1 MAERTKHEPGT
12 FSWVELATRDSAAAK
27 RFYTSL
33 FGWGVDE
40 MPVGDG
46 TTYTMLTKN
55 GKRVGA
61 LYQMSAQQQG
71 VPPHWN
77 SYVTVASADDS
88 AAQAKK
94 LGGNVM
100 LEPFDVLD
108 AGRMAVLSDPTGAVF
123 SLWQPKR
130 HIGADLVNE
139 PGAFCWNELYTTD
152 PNKAADFYR
161 GLFGWTKDARH
172 MDYGEY
178 VIFNRGGRQMC
189 GMMQIPKEWG
199 PVPPHWLV
207 YFAVDDCDA
216 SVAKATS
223 LGAKAM
229 MPPMDIENVG
239 RFAMLTDPE
248 GAGFAVIKLNAPAT

>member
-1 MAERTKHEPGT
+1 MAERMKHEPGT
-12 FSWVELATRDSAAAK
+12 FSWVELATRDGAAAK

-152 PNKAADFYR
+152 PNKAADFYV
-161 GLFGWTKDARH
+161 GLFGWTKDGRH
-172 MDYGEY
+172 MD
-178 VIFNRGGRQMC
+178 
-189 GMMQIPKEWG
+189 
-199 PVPPHWLV
+199 
-207 YFAVDDCDA
+207 
-216 SVAKATS
+216 
-223 LGAKAM
+223 
-229 MPPMDIENVG
+229 
-239 RFAMLTDPE
+239 
-248 GAGFAVIKLNAPAT
+248 

>member
-12 FSWVELATRDSAAAK
+12 FSWVELATRDGAAAK

-152 PNKAADFYR
+152 PNKAADFYM

-189 GMMQIPKEWG
+189 GMMQIPKEWR

-207 YFAVDDCDA
+207 YFSVDDCDA

>member
-1 MAERTKHEPGT
+1 MAERMKHEPGT

-88 AAQAKK
+88 AARAKK

-108 AGRMAVLSDPTGAVF
+108 AGRMAVVADPTGAVF

-152 PNKAADFYR
+152 PNKAADFYM

>member
-12 FSWVELATRDSAAAK
+12 FSWVELATRDGAAAK

-108 AGRMAVLSDPTGAVF
+108 AGRMAVVADPTGAVF

-152 PNKAADFYR
+152 PNKAADFYM

-178 VIFNRGGRQMC
+178 VIFNQAGRQMC

>member
-12 FSWVELATRDSAAAK
+12 FSWVELATRDGAAAK

-108 AGRMAVLSDPTGAVF
+108 AGRMAVVADPTGAVF

-152 PNKAADFYR
+152 PNKAADFYV

-172 MDYGEY
+172 MYSTPGDMEMAP
-178 VIFNRGGRQMC
+178 RRCRPSPGRQV
-189 GMMQIPKEWG
+189 K
-199 PVPPHWLV
+199 
-207 YFAVDDCDA
+207 
-216 SVAKATS
+216 S
-223 LGAKAM
+223 
-229 MPPMDIENVG
+229 G
-239 RFAMLTDPE
+239 RPLRARFTFPE
-248 GAGFAVIKLNAPAT
+248 EPRNL

>member
-1 MAERTKHEPGT
+1 
-12 FSWVELATRDSAAAK
+12 
-27 RFYTSL
+27 
-33 FGWGVDE
+33 
-40 MPVGDG
+40 
-46 TTYTMLTKN
+46 MLTKN

-108 AGRMAVLSDPTGAVF
+108 AGRMAVVADPTGAVF

-178 VIFNRGGRQMC
+178 VIFNQGGRQMC

>member
-12 FSWVELATRDSAAAK
+12 FSWVELATRDGAAAK

-33 FGWGVDE
+33 FGWGFDD

-55 GKRVGA
+55 GRRVGA

-88 AAQAKK
+88 AAQAKR

-108 AGRMAVLSDPTGAVF
+108 AGRMAVVADPTGAVF
-123 SLWQPKR
+123 SLWQAKR

-152 PNKAADFYR
+152 PKKAADFYR
-161 GLFGWTKDARH
+161 GLFGWSKDARH

-178 VIFNRGGRQMC
+178 VIFNQGGRQMC
-189 GMMQIPKEWG
+189 GMMQIAKEWG

-207 YFAVDDCDA
+207 YFAVADCDA

-223 LGAKAM
+223 LGAKTT

-248 GAGFAVIKLNAPAT
+248 GAGFAVIKLNAPAA